1 MVEKRYE
8 KRMPLSAVW
17 SEMIEQRMMWSVLR

>member
-8 KRMPLSAVW
+8 KRMLLSAVW
-17 SEMIEQRMMWSVLR
+17 SEMVEMRMMWSVLS